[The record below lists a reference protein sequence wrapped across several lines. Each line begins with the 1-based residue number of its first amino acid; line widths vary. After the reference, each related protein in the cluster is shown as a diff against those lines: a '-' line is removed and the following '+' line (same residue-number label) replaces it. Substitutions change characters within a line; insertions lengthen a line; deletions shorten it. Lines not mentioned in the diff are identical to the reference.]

1 MQFQEV
7 QLIGLRNLQEVHDY
21 LKSLCSDVQIT
32 RGEYD
37 EDTRY
42 PETRQL
48 TIGAFKIG
56 ICHGHQV
63 LLISSLWNKTL
74 RVEFVKCE
82 CIIELQTS

>member
-1 MQFQEV
+1 
-7 QLIGLRNLQEVHDY
+7 VHDY

-42 PETRQL
+42 PETKQL
-48 TIGAFKIG
+48 IIGAFKLG

-63 LLISSLWNKTL
+63 GHPSLMLFVETIPPSL
-74 RVEFVKCE
+74 AFFRVLGHLHH
-82 CIIELQTS
+82 IIVTWPILTAG

>member
-1 MQFQEV
+1 MCSDSVCIAFDD
-7 QLIGLRNLQEVHDY
+7 GGGLQEVHDY

-42 PETRQL
+42 PETKQL
-48 TIGAFKIG
+48 IIGAFKLG

-63 LLISSLWNKTL
+63 IPLSL
-74 RVEFVKCE
+74 
-82 CIIELQTS
+82 